1 MSERYLMS
9 VSPDFPPKYVSGWY
23 IFNAWLQRQLDVAMR
38 LELYDSFEQQRA
50 AIDRDELDLIYAN
63 PFDASMLV
71 REKGFVAV
79 ASPVGRADE
88 ALIAVSVESSHQS
101 VETLTSPLR
110 VACTD
115 DPEINMIARILLEP
129 ADIPAGERSETM
141 VDTYVLV
148 AKQLM
153 RGGVDAGYFLKASYD
168 EFSSIIQDQLQ
179 VIISSEIQVVRHLLL
194 LGPRLADRR
203 GLLLE
208 KLVTMSTGQKGQGVL
223 ASMDL
228 PDGWQEQSADDTEYM
243 IDLMATLVT

>member
-1 MSERYLMS
+1 MSERYIMS

-50 AIDRDELDLIYAN
+50 AIERDELDLIYAN
-63 PFDASMLV
+63 PFDASILV

-88 ALIAVSVESSHQS
+88 ALIAVSVESSLQS
-101 VETLTSPLR
+101 VENLSPPLR
-110 VACTD
+110 IACTD

-129 ADIPAGERSETM
+129 ADIPADERSETM

-153 RGGVDAGYFLKASYD
+153 GGGVDAGYFLKASYD
-168 EFSSIIQDQLQ
+168 EFSSIIQDQLR

-203 GLLLE
+203 DLLRE
-208 KLVTMSTGQKGQGVL
+208 KLVAMSSEQKGQGVL
-223 ASMDL
+223 DSMDL
-228 PDGWQEQSADDTEYM
+228 QDGWQDQSADDTEYM
-243 IDLMATLVT
+243 IDLMDTLVT